1 MKDNKKA
8 KATYKVKNWSSYNN
22 ALRDRYSVEVW
33 LCAEAQAGW
42 HAVSTAKRGHP
53 QVYSDIAIATALTI
67 GSVFGLPLRGTQGFV
82 DSVLGLLKSGL
93 TCPDYSTLCRRP
105 TSPLAPVAQKAQPE
119 K

>member
-1 MKDNKKA
+1 M
-8 KATYKVKNWSSYNN
+8 
-22 ALRDRYSVEVW
+22 
-33 LCAEAQAGW
+33 
-42 HAVSTAKRGHP
+42 
-53 QVYSDIAIATALTI
+53 
-67 GSVFGLPLRGTQGFV
+67 FGLPLRGTQGFV